1 MLLIISL
8 TVLSLLF
15 SEVAPKRKTHPKSSR
30 AQEGPGS
37 GPPVAAEDATGQEQQ
52 QQGLFDLG
60 AAFRSGIANI
70 SGLFGGD
77 QGYQPVREQ
86 QQQQQQQVNRHSTL
100 SLTMNIKVCSNT
112 NRHFLLFLWLQV
124 MVRPPP
130 IGEAPAWRS
139 ASTATN
145 GSDGGPGGGSDTAGS
160 AVGANRGNMQRSASS
175 RSSSGNGSR
184 SGGGNS
190 SRRGRGSGLAA
201 QSQGA
206 RRPGAGGVLPLE
218 ESRSFVQMDI

>member
-37 GPPVAAEDATGQEQQ
+37 GPPVAAEDATGHEQ

-77 QGYQPVREQ
+77 QGYQPVRE
-86 QQQQQQQVNRHSTL
+86 QQQQVNRHSTL

-145 GSDGGPGGGSDTAGS
+145 GSDGGPGGGSDTGGN
-160 AVGANRGNMQRSASS
+160 AVGANRGNMHRSASI

-190 SRRGRGSGLAA
+190 SRRGRVSGLAA

-218 ESRSFVQMDI
+218 ESRSFFQMDI

>member
-30 AQEGPGS
+30 AQEGPVSGS
-37 GPPVAAEDATGQEQQ
+37 AIAAEDATGQEK

-86 QQQQQQQVNRHSTL
+86 
-100 SLTMNIKVCSNT
+100 
-112 NRHFLLFLWLQV
+112 
-124 MVRPPP
+124 
-130 IGEAPAWRS
+130 
-139 ASTATN
+139 
-145 GSDGGPGGGSDTAGS
+145 
-160 AVGANRGNMQRSASS
+160 
-175 RSSSGNGSR
+175 
-184 SGGGNS
+184 
-190 SRRGRGSGLAA
+190 
-201 QSQGA
+201 
-206 RRPGAGGVLPLE
+206 
-218 ESRSFVQMDI
+218 